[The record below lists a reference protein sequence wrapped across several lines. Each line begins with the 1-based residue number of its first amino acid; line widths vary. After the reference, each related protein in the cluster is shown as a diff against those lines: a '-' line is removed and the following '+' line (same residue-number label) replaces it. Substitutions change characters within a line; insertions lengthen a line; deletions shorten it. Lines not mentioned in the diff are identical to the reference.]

1 MCNRK
6 VGVEQMNKTVV
17 YLYPDDK
24 KAASLK
30 VFQDRTNQITG
41 FYFTRDSIKDVEKL
55 PNVNNCAIYFLFNNS
70 EEDESRVYVGQSV
83 NGVARIKDHVANK
96 EFWSFCIMFVTDNS
110 SFDKLTI
117 DYLEFKFISKFKQS
131 SYTLANKDNRNNE
144 PNFSIFDKPDFDSYV
159 SQIEFLLSTEG
170 VVTIE
175 PSALS
180 NSNKYYYPSNKNLGK
195 LYVRDGK
202 FVLTTGSVIRRPKES
217 TKNYAGGFYTRI
229 NKLIDDYL
237 EDEKVIETG
246 DGLVTVVDLAFD
258 RPSRPAV
265 LLAGNSQNGWTF
277 FNGLNDLR
285 AIKY

>member
-1 MCNRK
+1 
-6 VGVEQMNKTVV
+6 MNKTVV

-83 NGVARIKDHVANK
+83 NGVTRIKDHVANK

-117 DYLEFKFISKFKQS
+117 DYLEYAFVNKFKKS
-131 SYTLANKDNRNNE
+131 SYTLTNKDNRNNE
-144 PNFSIFDKPDFDSYV
+144 QNFSIFDKPDFDSYV

-170 VVTIE
+170 IMTAA
-175 PSALS
+175 PSMIS
-180 NSNKYYYPSNKNLGK
+180 NNNKYYYPANKELGK

-202 FVLTTGSVIRRPKES
+202 FILTNGSMIKRPNEAVR
-217 TKNYAGGFYTRI
+217 NHAGGLYASI
-229 NKLIDDYL
+229 NKLIDDYI
-237 EDEKVIETG
+237 EDGKVIEAKSGFVST
-246 DGLVTVVDLAFD
+246 VDLAFD

-265 LLAGNSQNGWTF
+265 LLAGNSRNGWTF
-277 FNGLNDLR
+277 FKGLDKLR
-285 AIKY
+285 GI